1 MKSLEF
7 FFSSFFL
14 IAALVFP
21 HYSNAKNA
29 VQDKTKIPP
38 TQQIIFPI
46 PYNLLNNLYF
56 NADRGIFFSYSENV
70 DLSKIISQNF
80 VRGYTFQAASQR
92 DLLNLKYKRKTI
104 EGTSLFLFEIDL
116 TRNYLTHFFHL
127 LEHLVGVWSFYGAD
141 HFDDVK
147 LIILASDG
155 SLNNDAHWKGPN
167 SINEYLLKAM
177 FPHAIVKTWDAFLT
191 ENHHTILRFEKAFTS
206 DRALTFYSEACSR
219 VNKMLAEA
227 FPDLS
232 SQALNQLAM
241 RVNSYANTQPKAS
254 ELITVTYLKRHL
266 PRALEA
272 QLEQKLIN
280 AIEQLPNVKL
290 TVIDFAHISFQEQ
303 INVIGNTDVLISVH
317 GNGLSHILFLPETSS
332 VIEIFPKD
340 SCTLDY
346 RMFAD
351 ARNIEYLGI
360 ICNQGVL
367 KQEEAYSIGVVGNTN
382 TTIYELDIEP
392 ILSLIRNRAK

>member
-1 MKSLEF
+1 MKTLDKLIVY
-7 FFSSFFL
+7 FFL
-14 IAALVFP
+14 LTGLVFP
-21 HYSNAKNA
+21 YYSNA
-29 VQDKTKIPP
+29 QDARPDTKKILP
-38 TQQIIFPI
+38 THKISFPT
-46 PYNLLNNLYF
+46 PFNLLNNLYF
-56 NADRGIFFSYSENV
+56 NADSGVFFSSGDDV
-70 DLSKIISQNF
+70 DPNHVISPNF
-80 VRGYTFQAASQR
+80 IRGYSFHVASKR
-92 DLLNLKYKRKTI
+92 DLLNLKYRRKTI

-116 TRNYLTHFFHL
+116 TRHYLSHFFHL

-141 HFDDVK
+141 NFNDIK
-147 LIILASDG
+147 LIVLASDG
-155 SLNNDAHWKGPN
+155 SRNKDPTWKGPN
-167 SINEYLLKAM
+167 SINEHLLKAM
-177 FPHAIVKTWDAFLT
+177 FPQASVKTWDEFLV

-232 SQALNQLAM
+232 SQALNQLAL
-241 RVNSYANTQPKAS
+241 RVNSYANTQSKAS
-254 ELITVTYLKRHL
+254 NLITVTYLKRPF

-290 TVIDFAHISFQEQ
+290 TVIDFFHISFQEQ
-303 INVIGNTDVLISVH
+303 INVIGKTDVLISVH

-360 ICNQGVL
+360 ICNRGIL
-367 KQEEAYSIGVVGNTN
+367 KQEEAYSIGVMGNTN
-382 TTIYELDIEP
+382 TTIYELNIEP
-392 ILSLIRNRAK
+392 IISLIKDRAK